1 MRDSELVELR
11 LLGKMFE
18 NKPMCW
24 QNMINHLMQLDQEAM
39 WTDYLAVVN
48 KLLNLYNLEL
58 ELDQLVP
65 IAVKGTQPD
74 LTVWMLT
81 YG

>member
-1 MRDSELVELR
+1 
-11 LLGKMFE
+11 
-18 NKPMCW
+18 
-24 QNMINHLMQLDQEAM
+24 MINHLMQLDQEAM